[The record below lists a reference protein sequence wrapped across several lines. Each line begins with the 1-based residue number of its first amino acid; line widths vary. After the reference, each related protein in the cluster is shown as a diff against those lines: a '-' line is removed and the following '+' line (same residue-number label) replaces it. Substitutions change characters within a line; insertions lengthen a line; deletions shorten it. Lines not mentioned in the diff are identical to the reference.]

1 MDHAGAGRLSLKRL
15 APALSGDVSGGFS
28 LPGVMADV
36 SALIAGGCAKILR

>member
-15 APALSGDVSGGFS
+15 ALAPPGGVSGGFS

-36 SALIAGGCAKILR
+36 SALIAGGCARILR